1 MPKSNTAPSLT
12 FTDHRIRVSHLMA
25 SQAYQA
31 SGDPAKA
38 VSEAQAEISSNPANL
53 DGYLQL
59 GQIFLDYNTP
69 EPAVEI
75 YSSALRIAPD
85 SLLAHLGKGLAL
97 KGIQRF
103 DLAEKELRLCL
114 ERNPQ
119 MTVAFDG
126 LAGLYI
132 EAQQY
137 QDLARLARNYLQTNP
152 SDYRGYYYLA
162 TAQEHEEEDRSA
174 TEALLRRSIDLNPG
188 FAASYALLGKL
199 LLQADKAAEAVPLLV
214 HAIQLRP
221 DYPPAHMYLANAY
234 KKLGKDAESAREFQ
248 KLRDLNERESAK
260 PSLLYHRGD
269 AVK

>member
-12 FTDHRIRVSHLMA
+12 FTDHRIHVSHLRA
-25 SQAYQA
+25 SQVYQA

-38 VSEAQAEISSNPANL
+38 VSEAQAEISGSPANL

-69 EPAVEI
+69 QPAVEI
-75 YSSALRIAPD
+75 FSIALRIAPD
-85 SLLAHLGKGLAL
+85 SLIAHLGKGLAL

-103 DLAEKELRLCL
+103 DLAEKELSLCL

-132 EAQQY
+132 EAGQY
-137 QDLARLARNYLQTNP
+137 QDLASLARKYLQTNP
-152 SDYRGYYYLA
+152 SDYRSYYYLA
-162 TAQEHEEEDRSA
+162 TAQEHEMEDGKA
-174 TEALLRRSIDLNPG
+174 TETLLRKSIDLNPG

-199 LLQADKAAEAVPLLV
+199 LLHADRAAEAVPLLER
-214 HAIQLRP
+214 AIQLRP

-234 KKLGKDAESAREFQ
+234 KKLGKEAESAREFQ
-248 KLRDLNERESAK
+248 RLRDLNERESAK
-260 PSLLYHRGD
+260 PSLLYHRGA
-269 AVK
+269 AVN